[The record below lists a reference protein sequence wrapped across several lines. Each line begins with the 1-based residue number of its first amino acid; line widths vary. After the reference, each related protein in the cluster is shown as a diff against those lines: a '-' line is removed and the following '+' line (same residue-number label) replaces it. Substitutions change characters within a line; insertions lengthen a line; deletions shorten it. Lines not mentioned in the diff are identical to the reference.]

1 MDPAA
6 TPSFDT
12 WTSFFLLVC
21 SFGFFLTIILFANR
35 KALKVNLPIILLVL
49 GFSFILLQ
57 YVFYWT
63 GYLQTYPYLYF
74 YDNSWYLLFG
84 PLLYGYITRFYNPN
98 FKIHWSHYFP
108 VFISVSLNVF
118 YFIKTNGYMDWKDF
132 QNENL
137 YHFFRAMRSPWL
149 AGISL
154 AVYIF
159 ICRDFI
165 KFNKSSFSSQY
176 QRLREKWANFLI
188 ALFTVF
194 VVAYLS
200 YFVLVIFPFFNPQW
214 DYAISFAMS
223 AAIYGI
229 GYMVYREPS
238 IFNGEL
244 MVDLFVKETNSPTFS
259 EETTAEFYTTLL
271 KYIEENKPYL
281 DNNLRLVQLADD
293 VGFSSHTLSK
303 IINDKAEKNFNQF
316 INEFRLREA
325 ERLIVNKE
333 SMPIKSIYYEVG
345 FNNKATFYKAF
356 RSKYHCTPL
365 EFKENVESQE

>member
-1 MDPAA
+1 MEPAA
-6 TPSFDT
+6 APSFDT

-21 SFGFFLTIILFANR
+21 SFGFFLSFILIADR
-35 KALKVNLPIILLVL
+35 KAIRANLQIILLVL

-57 YVFYWT
+57 YVFFWT
-63 GYLQTYPYLYF
+63 GYLHAYPFLYF
-74 YDNSWYLLFG
+74 FDHSWYLLFG
-84 PLLYGYITRFYNPN
+84 PLIYGYIAKFYNHN
-98 FKIHWSHYFP
+98 FKIHWSHYLP
-108 VFISVSLNVF
+108 AAISVSLNLF
-118 YFIKTNGYMDWKDF
+118 YYIKSEGF
-132 QNENL
+132 QLLSDSKNENL
-137 YHFFRAMRSPWL
+137 FYFYSALRSPWL
-149 AGISL
+149 SGISL

-159 ICRDFI
+159 ISKDFI
-165 KFNKSSFSSQY
+165 KFTQTPILNQY
-176 QRLREKWANFLI
+176 QTLRDKWARFLI
-188 ALFTVF
+188 SLFTIF

-200 YFVLVIFPFFNPQW
+200 YFILVTFPFFNPHW

-244 MVDLFVKETNSPTFS
+244 MTNLFMKENQAPSFS
-259 EETTAEFYTTLL
+259 VETMEDFYATLL
-271 KYIEENKPYL
+271 NHIEEKKPYL
-281 DNNLRLVQLADD
+281 DNNLRLVQLADE

-325 ERLIVNKE
+325 ENLLQN
-333 SMPIKSIYYEVG
+333 SAMPVKSIYYEVG

-356 RSKYHCTPL
+356 KNKHHCTPL
-365 EFKENVESQE
+365 EFKENMEPAE

>member
-1 MDPAA
+1 MQPAVA
-6 TPSFDT
+6 PSFDT

-21 SFGFFLTIILFANR
+21 SFGFFLSFVLFANR
-35 KALKVNLPIILLVL
+35 KALKANLQIILLVL

-57 YVFYWT
+57 YVFFWT
-63 GYLQTYPYLYF
+63 GYLQAYPFLYF
-74 YDNSWYLLFG
+74 FDQSWYLLFG
-84 PLLYGYITRFYNPN
+84 PLLYGYITKFYNN
-98 FKIHWSHYFP
+98 AFKIHWSHYLPALVSF
-108 VFISVSLNVF
+108 SLNLF
-118 YFIKTNGYMDWKDF
+118 YFIKSDGYIYLSEFK
-132 QNENL
+132 NEYL
-137 YHFFRAMRSPWL
+137 FYFFMALRSAWP

-159 ICRDFI
+159 ISKDFI
-165 KFNKSSFSSQY
+165 KFNTSTFSNQY
-176 QRLREKWANFLI
+176 QNLREKWASFLI
-188 ALFTVF
+188 TLFTVF

-200 YFVLVIFPFFNPQW
+200 YFILAVFPFFNPQW

-244 MVDLFVKETNSPTFS
+244 MANLFVKESLAPSFS
-259 EETTAEFYTTLL
+259 EETTSEFYATLL
-271 KYIEENKPYL
+271 KHIETKKPYL

-325 ERLIVNKE
+325 ENLLQHSE
-333 SMPIKSIYYEVG
+333 MPIKSIYYEVG
-345 FNNKATFYKAF
+345 FNNKATFYKTF
-356 RSKYHCTPL
+356 KSKHHCTPL
-365 EFKENVESQE
+365 EFKDKLETAE

>member
-21 SFGFFLTIILFANR
+21 SFGFFLSFVLFAS
-35 KALKVNLPIILLVL
+35 KKTVKVNLQIILLVL

-57 YVFYWT
+57 YVFFWT
-63 GYLQTYPYLYF
+63 GYLQAYPFLYF
-74 YDNSWYLLFG
+74 FDHSWYLLFG
-84 PLLYGYITRFYNPN
+84 PLLYGYITRFYNPG
-98 FKIHWSHYFP
+98 FKIHWSHYLP
-108 VFISVSLNVF
+108 AIISFSLNAF
-118 YFIKTNGYMDWKDF
+118 YFIKSDGYLHLSDF
-132 QNENL
+132 RNEHL
-137 YHFFRAMRSPWL
+137 YYFFRAMRSPWL
-149 AGISL
+149 GGISL

-159 ICRDFI
+159 ICKDFI
-165 KFNKSSFSSQY
+165 QFNKTRDSNQY
-176 QRLREKWANFLI
+176 QTLREKWAGFLI
-188 ALFTVF
+188 TLFTVF

-200 YFVLVIFPFFNPQW
+200 YFILVIFPFFNPQW

-229 GYMVYREPS
+229 GFMVYREPS

-244 MVDLFVKETNSPTFS
+244 MANLFVKEINTPSFS
-259 EETTAEFYTTLL
+259 EETTTEFYTTLL
-271 KYIEENKPYL
+271 EYIKEKKPYL

-293 VGFSSHTLSK
+293 VGYSSHTLSK
-303 IINDKAEKNFNQF
+303 IINEKAEKNFNQF
-316 INEFRLREA
+316 INDFRLREA

-356 RSKYHCTPL
+356 KSKHNCTPL
-365 EFKENVESQE
+365 EFKEKLETAE